1 MNKETFVTFSHED
14 RHVIIPRENLGT
26 RCSSA
31 GKQDGCKLVTGLT
44 FVVALF
50 PRCFVGV
57 LKDGSC
63 FQKKNYTNFV

>member
-1 MNKETFVTFSHED
+1 M
-14 RHVIIPRENLGT
+14 IIPRENLGT
-26 RCSSA
+26 RCSSV